1 MATSTTDSSP
11 AEQPSTAI
19 SDFGADVGTPT
30 IGSAVREY
38 IDRLKGGELGSLPA
52 ALGLVVLIGLFGV
65 EANRFIS
72 KINLANLL
80 TQATP
85 IVILAM
91 AVTFALLLGE
101 IDLAAG
107 ATAGVC
113 VVSMAYLLQHGVTP
127 YVALPAALV
136 IGLAIGLVT
145 GVLVAKVGIPSFVVT
160 LAFFLSW
167 QGVVLLIA
175 KEGGTLTISN
185 KIIIAIANRNLPLW
199 LGWVLLIVTVAGFA
213 AVGLLQ
219 AASRRGQ
226 GLSAQPMG
234 LLAMK
239 AGGLAVVGFIA
250 VWFLNLNRAFP
261 GAPKRLEG
269 VPVAVPVVIVLV
281 VALSFLLGRTAWG
294 RHVYAVGGNAEAAR
308 RAGINLVWIRVS
320 CFMMVGVLAAI
331 AGMALGSQLN
341 SVSPQTGG
349 GNTLL
354 LAVGAAVIGG
364 NSLFGGR
371 GKVINAVI
379 GGLTLATI
387 DNGLGLLGKK
397 GSINFSESGPK
408 FIITGFVLLIAASV
422 DALSRKRS
430 LSTGH

>member
-1 MATSTTDSSP
+1 MASSP
-11 AEQPSTAI
+11 ADQQPVTPASGFA
-19 SDFGADVGTPT
+19 ADTENPT
-30 IGSAVREY
+30 VGSAMRAY
-38 IDRLKGGELGSLPA
+38 IDRVRGGELGSLPA
-52 ALGLVVLIGLFGV
+52 TLGLVVLIVLFGIS
-65 EANRFIS
+65 ADRFLS
-72 KINLANLL
+72 RLNLANLL

-91 AVTFALLLGE
+91 AVTFVLLLGE

-113 VVSMAYLLQHGVTP
+113 VVAMASMLRHGISP
-127 YVALPAALV
+127 FIALPAALA
-136 IGLAIGLVT
+136 IGLAIGFVT

-160 LAFFLSW
+160 LASFLSW

-175 KEGGTLTISN
+175 KEGGTIGISN
-185 KIIIAIANRNLPLW
+185 KVIIAIANRNLPIW
-199 LGWVLLIVTVAGFA
+199 LGWTMLVVTVAGYA
-213 AVGLLQ
+213 AVCLWQ
-219 AASRRGQ
+219 AASRRRQ
-226 GLSAQPMG
+226 GLAAQPMS
-234 LLAMK
+234 LLAIK
-239 AGGLAVVGFIA
+239 VGGLAVIGFIA
-250 VWFLNLNRAFP
+250 VWFLSKNRAFP

-269 VPVAVPVVIVLV
+269 VPVAVPVIIVLV
-281 VALSFLLGRTAWG
+281 VALSFLLGRTGWG

-320 CFMMVGVLAAI
+320 CFMMVGLLAAV

-371 GKVINAVI
+371 GKIVNAVI

-397 GSINFSESGPK
+397 GPWNFSESGPK
-408 FIITGFVLLIAASV
+408 YIITGLVLLIAASV

>member
-1 MATSTTDSSP
+1 
-11 AEQPSTAI
+11 
-19 SDFGADVGTPT
+19 
-30 IGSAVREY
+30 
-38 IDRLKGGELGSLPA
+38 
-52 ALGLVVLIGLFGV
+52 
-65 EANRFIS
+65 
-72 KINLANLL
+72 
-80 TQATP
+80 
-85 IVILAM
+85 M
-91 AVTFALLLGE
+91 AVTFVLLLGE

-113 VVSMAYLLQHGVTP
+113 VVAMASLLQHDVTP
-127 YVALPAALV
+127 FIALPAAL
-136 IGLAIGLVT
+136 AIGVAIGALT

-175 KEGGTLTISN
+175 KEGGTIPITN
-185 KIIIAIANRNLPLW
+185 KIIIAIANRNLSPW
-199 LGWVLLIVTVAGFA
+199 LGWVLLIVTIGGYA

-219 AASRRGQ
+219 AASRRRQ
-226 GLSAQPMG
+226 GLTTQPMG
-234 LLAMK
+234 LLALK
-239 AGGLAVVGFIA
+239 VGGLAVIGFIA
-250 VWFLNLNRAFP
+250 VWFLNKNRAFP
-261 GAPKRLEG
+261 NAPKSLEG
-269 VPVAVPVVIVLV
+269 VPRAVPLVLVLV

-308 RAGINLVWIRVS
+308 RAGINLVWIRMS
-320 CFMMVGVLAAI
+320 CFMMVGLLAAV

-387 DNGLGLLGKK
+387 DNGLGLLGTKA
-397 GSINFSESGPK
+397 GINFSDAGNRY
-408 FIITGFVLLIAASV
+408 IITGMVLLLAASV

>member
-1 MATSTTDSSP
+1 MRTTGSSA
-11 AEQPSTAI
+11 AEQPDVAAAGFDLDARTPTLGGA
-19 SDFGADVGTPT
+19 FGA
-30 IGSAVREY
+30 Y
-38 IDRLKGGELGSLPA
+38 IERLKGGELGSLPA
-52 ALGLVVLIGLFGV
+52 TLGLVVLVVLFGTQ
-65 EANRFIS
+65 ADRFVS

-85 IVILAM
+85 VVILAM
-91 AVTFALLLGE
+91 AVTFVLLLGE

-113 VVSMAYLLQHGVTP
+113 VVYMANWLNHGVTP

-136 IGLAIGLVT
+136 IGLGIGLLT
-145 GVLVAKVGIPSFVVT
+145 GFLVAKVGIPSFVVT

-167 QGVVLLIA
+167 QGVVLRIA
-175 KEGGTLTISN
+175 KEGGTIPINN
-185 KIIIAIANRNLPLW
+185 KVIVAIANRNLPLW
-199 LGWVLLIVTVAGFA
+199 LGWVLMIVTVVGFA
-213 AVGLLQ
+213 LVLLLQ
-219 AASRRGQ
+219 AARRRRRG
-226 GLSAQPMG
+226 LAAQPFPV
-234 LLAMK
+234 LAIK
-239 AGGLAVVGFIA
+239 VGGLALIGIVS
-250 VWFLNLNRAFP
+250 VWFLNKNRAFP
-261 GAPKRLEG
+261 GAPKRLQG

-320 CFMMVGVLAAI
+320 CFMMVGALAAI

-371 GKVINAVI
+371 GKVVNAVI

-397 GSINFSESGPK
+397 GGINFSESGPK
-408 FIITGFVLLIAASV
+408 FIITGFVLLIAAGV